1 MGSTVLHCVTRR
13 LYPAI
18 LDNAEVRG
26 TALPSIAAFV
36 RVAENG
42 GFLGA
47 ARGLNV
53 ATTTVSDQVRAL
65 EDALGVRPRLGYCT
79 AVVMLP

>member
-1 MGSTVLHCVTRR
+1 MDR
-13 LYPAI
+13 LA
-18 LDNAEVRG
+18 
-26 TALPSIAAFV
+26 SITAFV

-42 GFLGA
+42 SFLGA

-65 EDALGVRPRLGYCT
+65 
-79 AVVMLP
+79 

>member
-1 MGSTVLHCVTRR
+1 MDRLASVT
-13 LYPAI
+13 
-18 LDNAEVRG
+18 
-26 TALPSIAAFV
+26 AFV

-53 ATTTVSDQVRAL
+53 ATTTVGDQVRAL
-65 EDALGVRPRLGYCT
+65 EDALGVHPKLGYCT
-79 AVVMLP
+79 AVAMLP

>member
-1 MGSTVLHCVTRR
+1 MDR
-13 LYPAI
+13 LA
-18 LDNAEVRG
+18 
-26 TALPSIAAFV
+26 SITAFV

-53 ATTTVSDQVRAL
+53 ATTVSDQVRAL
-65 EDALGVRPRLGYCT
+65 EDALGARPRLGYCT
-79 AVVMLP
+79 AVAMLP